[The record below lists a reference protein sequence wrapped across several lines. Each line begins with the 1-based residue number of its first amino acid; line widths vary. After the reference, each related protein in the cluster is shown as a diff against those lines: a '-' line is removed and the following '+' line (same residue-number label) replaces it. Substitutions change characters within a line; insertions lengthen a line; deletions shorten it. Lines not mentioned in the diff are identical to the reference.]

1 MHCNYV
7 LRLHAHAK
15 HLPPTHV
22 PLFGLACGHNM
33 MAALRVIIAILRCKT
48 DCVAA
53 CRVSA
58 VLPYV
63 VATAVLSAS
72 RHPPHIRKFAGLAKA
87 QRLKRGKG
95 ASLRRPTGVGT
106 DLGGSLLTRLVLD
119 PVGRGPAR
127 HKAKMYT
134 ALACV
139 CDAFLS
145 PCPGKSGFALPTR
158 AAVSCRATPPVRSA
172 LS

>member
-1 MHCNYV
+1 
-7 LRLHAHAK
+7 LQ
-15 HLPPTHV
+15 
-22 PLFGLACGHNM
+22 
-33 MAALRVIIAILRCKT
+33 LRVALARACQTFAPYSRAAVRASLRAQHEGRPARYHCDSPLRNGLCGRMSRVRRPSVCGG
-48 DCVAA
+48 DCGFFSQPA
-53 CRVSA
+53 
-58 VLPYV
+58 
-63 VATAVLSAS
+63 
-72 RHPPHIRKFAGLAKA
+72 PPHIRKFAGLAKA

-119 PVGRGPAR
+119 PVGRGSAR